1 MWGEA
6 VDSVAGTLVG
16 ASCSVHLEGHG
27 RTVGKSDVAL
37 QLLLHA
43 CFVSQVGACWGWEYM
58 QEEKTP
64 FFPPGKKGS

>member
-1 MWGEA
+1 MMWGEA

-43 CFVSQVGACWGWEYM
+43 CFVSQVGACWG
-58 QEEKTP
+58 
-64 FFPPGKKGS
+64 